1 MNQLIRKTIEG
12 LQRNHMAGYC
22 VTDKQ
27 ELLLLLSALIPKGQT
42 VGCGDSVTLE
52 ETGVFDFLRS
62 GDYVFHDKYL
72 PGLTSEEK
80 RRLYIQN
87 FDADTFV
94 TGTNAITADGKLF
107 NIDGNGS
114 RVAPMI
120 YGPRQ
125 VIVVAGVNKI
135 TEDVDSAIR
144 RARQIAAPQDAV
156 RLQKDTPC
164 TRLNRCVNCRHPQRI
179 CNDFVLI
186 AGQFIKDRIKVILV
200 EKELGY

>member
-1 MNQLIRKTIEG
+1 MNQLIRKTIEE

-22 VTDKQ
+22 VADKQ
-27 ELLLLLSALIPKGQT
+27 ELLLLLSDLIPKGQT

-52 ETGVFDFLRS
+52 EMGVYDFLRS
-62 GDYVFHDKYL
+62 KNYVFHDKYL
-72 PGLTSEEK
+72 PGLTSKEK

-94 TGTNAITADGKLF
+94 TGTNAITTDGKLF

-164 TRLNRCVNCRHPQRI
+164 TRLNRCVDCRHPQRI